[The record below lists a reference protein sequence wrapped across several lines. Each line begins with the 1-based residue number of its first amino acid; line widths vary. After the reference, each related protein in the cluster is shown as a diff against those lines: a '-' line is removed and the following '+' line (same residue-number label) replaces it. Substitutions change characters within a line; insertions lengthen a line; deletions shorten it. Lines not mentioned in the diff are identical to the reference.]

1 MSYKLN
7 RTDGSLLVEL
17 VDGQIDTTSSDITLI
32 GRNYVGFGEVINENF
47 IKLLENFSGTAT
59 PGTPITGQLWFDT
72 SENRLKVYDGTTFKA
87 NGPIIS
93 ASQPQMVAGDLWI
106 NNDDNQLYFFDG
118 SDIVLVGPP
127 YTSAQGKSGFETLR
141 IVDTRSLGYT
151 VIKWSVGNAVF
162 AYISNDTFTPRAD
175 DVDLLPGL
183 TGDVLKGINIVDKDN
198 FRIYGVSDSATSL
211 ITSETDP
218 NTGLLRRKTASQFLP
233 SDAEGTTTG
242 ILNIQTKGGLTIGD
256 TGQAGL
262 AISGEFLNLSSNLVN
277 QGFRLVASNISGQ
290 FDPIR
295 VDAVNRYM
303 GINVTVDEPTATL
316 DVFGD
321 MRVRGDITIEGSNT
335 TLETATLTVD
345 DYNIELGHADT
356 IITLSGQIDSSFA
369 DTLAVGDQITQS
381 HTGDTVL
388 ATGKFKEYQVDT
400 VNNVYKLVIEP
411 TNNSFLVSGDE
422 ITVVGKGDLQTSGNV
437 NITATNII
445 QRSDATATGA
455 GITIKGAPSS
465 TNANDKTIKWT
476 NDLTNGPYFELND
489 SVNIPTGETYKINGH
504 DVISSAALAAEITTA
519 SGLANV
525 GILDTVRVRQSSAL
539 PGPGLTITYDEGTN
553 PATPTITTYNAGL
566 KIVSQSS
573 VDFNDTKIK
582 NVTTPLSARHV
593 VDNPSDT
600 EDTDDHVVTKGYV
613 DTEVAFSPVM
623 LQIDVTGL
631 PTTNYSSVDE
641 EVQAM
646 LTFYQDPTAKTLNAV
661 ANVITTQYG
670 GAVTGID
677 VAGSATKE
685 TISVDFTGIGGAD
698 GGQNPQALLEDIN
711 FNSATGTVSLSVTRK
726 QQVWKVT
733 DPGSGKVWTKQS
745 ETNWT

>member
-1 MSYKLN
+1 M
-7 RTDGSLLVEL
+7 
-17 VDGQIDTTSSDITLI
+17 
-32 GRNYVGFGEVINENF
+32 
-47 IKLLENFSGTAT
+47 
-59 PGTPITGQLWFDT
+59 
-72 SENRLKVYDGTTFKA
+72 
-87 NGPIIS
+87 
-93 ASQPQMVAGDLWI
+93 
-106 NNDDNQLYFFDG
+106 
-118 SDIVLVGPP
+118 
-127 YTSAQGKSGFETLR
+127 
-141 IVDTRSLGYT
+141 
-151 VIKWSVGNAVF
+151 
-162 AYISNDTFTPRAD
+162 
-175 DVDLLPGL
+175 
-183 TGDVLKGINIVDKDN
+183 
-198 FRIYGVSDSATSL
+198 
-211 ITSETDP
+211 
-218 NTGLLRRKTASQFLP
+218 
-233 SDAEGTTTG
+233 
-242 ILNIQTKGGLTIGD
+242 IL
-256 TGQAGL
+256 
-262 AISGEFLNLSSNLVN
+262 F
-277 QGFRLVASNISGQ
+277 
-290 FDPIR
+290 
-295 VDAVNRYM
+295 
-303 GINVTVDEPTATL
+303 
-316 DVFGD
+316 
-321 MRVRGDITIEGSNT
+321 
-335 TLETATLTVD
+335 
-345 DYNIELGHADT
+345 
-356 IITLSGQIDSSFA
+356 
-369 DTLAVGDQITQS
+369 
-381 HTGDTVL
+381 
-388 ATGKFKEYQVDT
+388 
-400 VNNVYKLVIEP
+400 NNVYKLIIEP
-411 TNNSFLVSGDE
+411 TNNSFIVSGDE
-422 ITVVGKGDLQTSGNV
+422 ITVIGKGDLQTSGSV

-455 GITIKGAPSS
+455 GVTIKGAPSS

-489 SVNIPTGETYKINGH
+489 SVTIPAGETYKINGH
-504 DVISSAALAAEITTA
+504 DVISASALGADITSA
-519 SGLANV
+519 SGLENV
-525 GILDTVRVRQSSAL
+525 GILHTVRVRQSSGL

-566 KIVSQSS
+566 KIASQSS

-613 DTEVAFSPVM
+613 DTEVGFSPVM

-726 QQVWKVT
+726 KQVWKVT